1 MTRLDFGNEILMIE
15 KREKGRR
22 VQYPDRL
29 EKHKK
34 KKQRE
39 RERERERER
48 KKERRRRR
56 TKSKSTNVHYKISNF

>member
-34 KKQRE
+34 KTKRE
-39 RERERERER
+39 REERER
-48 KKERRRRR
+48 KREEEEEPSQNQQR
-56 TKSKSTNVHYKISNF
+56 TL